1 MNKGKQN
8 RETSILGRPADETDL
23 ATGCFFFAAIRKELI
38 RRATCARTNLI
49 DLLRRY
55 AGLLQYRAIETAQI
69 KVGFAISM
77 LDAQLGGFAPSFD
90 KGTRNTPLT
99 LVAARPD
106 RRPQGRFD
114 RAGRNPVLTSQEST
128 HL

>member
-23 ATGCFFFAAIRKELI
+23 ATGCFFFASIRKELI

-49 DLLRRY
+49 DLLRGY

-69 KVGFAISM
+69 EIGFAISM
-77 LDAQLGGFAPSFD
+77 LDTEFGDFSPSFHQ
-90 KGTRNTPLT
+90 GTRNILLN
-99 LVAARPD
+99 LVAAWAD
-106 RRPQGRFD
+106 RWPQGCFD
-114 RAGRNPVLTSQEST
+114 RLGRNTVLTV
-128 HL
+128 

>member
-38 RRATCARTNLI
+38 RCATCARTNLI

-90 KGTRNTPLT
+90 QGTQNVLPD
-99 LVAARPD
+99 LVAARTD
-106 RRPQGRFD
+106 RRSQGGFD
-114 RAGRNPVLTSQEST
+114 RAGRNTVLTF
-128 HL
+128 

>member
-38 RRATCARTNLI
+38 RCATCARTNLI

-69 KVGFAISM
+69 EKNFAPPM
-77 LDAQLGGFAPSFD
+77 LDTKLRNFSPSFD
-90 KGTRNTPLT
+90 QRTRNVRLD
-99 LVAARPD
+99 LVAARTD
-106 RRPQGRFD
+106 RRSQG
-114 RAGRNPVLTSQEST
+114 
-128 HL
+128 